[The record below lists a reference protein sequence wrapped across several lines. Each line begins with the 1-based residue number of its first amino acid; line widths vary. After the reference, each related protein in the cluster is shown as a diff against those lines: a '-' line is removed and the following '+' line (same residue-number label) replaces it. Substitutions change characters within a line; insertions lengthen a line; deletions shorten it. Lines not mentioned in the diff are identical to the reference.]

1 MKLSISILIFA
12 ICSSLVFGQNE
23 DESTI
28 SGLMNIVEAE
38 FIGTNENAGIEEF
51 IKENLCTS
59 LDQTIWG
66 TEGTVVIRMN
76 VLPTQN
82 LSEFQ
87 VIHSVS
93 PHFDQAVIDVLE
105 ASNGMWKPA
114 TIYGRPVAME
124 KEVTVVFRFE
134 GTHIYQAAQLNIIK
148 GDDLMK
154 KGRYHRAVNSYT
166 KALASCPVSDELI
179 YRRGLAKYYSGDLKG
194 ALIDFERVA
203 YLDSHLADSMLAK
216 LNEVTEYAEKELQ
229 LAALSIAK

>member
-1 MKLSISILIFA
+1 MKLSISILILA

-23 DESTI
+23 DESII

-51 IKENLCTS
+51 IKENLCTT

-93 PHFDQAVIDVLE
+93 PHFDQAVIDALE

-134 GTHIYQAAQLNIIK
+134 GTNIYQAAQLNINK
-148 GDDLMK
+148 GDDLLK

-166 KALASCPVSDELI
+166 KALASCPNTETTI
-179 YRRGLAKYYSGDLKG
+179 YRRGLARYYTGDLEG
-194 ALIDFERVA
+194 ALNDFERVA
-203 YLDSHLADSMLAK
+203 ELGSHQADSMLAK
-216 LNEVTEYAEKELQ
+216 LNEVVDYANSELQ
-229 LAALSIAK
+229 LTSLNY

>member
-1 MKLSISILIFA
+1 MKLSISILILA

-23 DESTI
+23 DESII

-51 IKENLCTS
+51 IKENLCTT

-66 TEGTVVIRMN
+66 TVGTVVIRMN

-134 GTHIYQAAQLNIIK
+134 GNDIYQLAQLNKNK

-154 KGRYHRAVNSYT
+154 EGKYNRAAKHYT
-166 KALASCPVSDELI
+166 KALTSCPVSDLLI
-179 YRRGLAKYYSGDLKG
+179 YRRGLAKYYSGDLEG

-203 YLDSHLADSMLAK
+203 YLDSHLADPMLTKLTEVADYAK
-216 LNEVTEYAEKELQ
+216 RELQ
-229 LAALSIAK
+229 LSSLNH